1 MRLRAAWRYQA
12 TIGIAG
18 SACDVDPDVLYCPN
32 RGCLDGRCEMRTLYG
47 PIDSWR
53 FGRSLGVDP
62 LAGKEKRCPFS
73 CTYCQYGETPHPT
86 WRRQPFVA
94 VDRLEAD
101 LDLLGAVPADC
112 VTFAGLGEPTL
123 ATNLPDLVA
132 AVRRRF
138 QQPVIVLTNSALI
151 PDGNVR
157 RDLLCFDAVVA
168 KLDAPDA
175 ALFQQINRPGGGFPY
190 SLAAIV
196 EGIRRFRRMY
206 GGRLVLQMM
215 FVQASRHA
223 APQMAR
229 LARSL
234 EPDEV
239 QLDTPLQPA
248 LGGPLSRAE
257 MQAIEVAFAGLP
269 VRSVYARDGVQ
280 VKPRFM

>member
-1 MRLRAAWRYQA
+1 MRLRALA
-12 TIGIAG
+12 GIAG
-18 SACDVDPDVLYCPN
+18 NACDVNPDVLYCSN
-32 RGCLDGRCEMRTLYG
+32 RENLDGRCEMRTLYG

-73 CTYCQYGETPHPT
+73 CTYCQYGETLHPT
-86 WRRQPFVA
+86 WRRQPFVS
-94 VDRLEAD
+94 VNRLEAD
-101 LDLLGAVPADC
+101 LDLLGAVAADC

-138 QQPVIVLTNSALI
+138 QRPVIVLTNSALI

-175 ALFQQINRPGGGFPY
+175 ALFQQTNRPGSGFPY
-190 SLAAIV
+190 SLGAIV

-206 GGRLVLQMM
+206 GGRLILQIM
-215 FVQASRHA
+215 FVQASMHA
-223 APQMAR
+223 VPRMAR

-234 EPDEV
+234 QPDEV

-248 LGGPLSRAE
+248 LGGPLSRTE
-257 MQAIEVAFAGLP
+257 MQAVEVAFAGLP
-269 VRSVYARDGVQ
+269 VRSVYAGDGVQ

>member
-1 MRLRAAWRYQA
+1 
-12 TIGIAG
+12 
-18 SACDVDPDVLYCPN
+18 
-32 RGCLDGRCEMRTLYG
+32 MRTLYG

-73 CTYCQYGETPHPT
+73 CTYCQYGETLHPT
-86 WRRQPFVA
+86 WRRQPFVS
-94 VDRLEAD
+94 VNRLEAD
-101 LDLLGAVPADC
+101 LDLLGAVAADC

-138 QQPVIVLTNSALI
+138 RRPVIVLTNSALI

-175 ALFQQINRPGGGFPY
+175 ALFQQTNRPGSGFPY
-190 SLAAIV
+190 SLGAIV

-206 GGRLVLQMM
+206 GGRLILQIM
-215 FVQASRHA
+215 FVQASMHA
-223 APQMAR
+223 VPRMAR

-234 EPDEV
+234 QPDEV
-239 QLDTPLQPA
+239 QLCSRHWAARSPGQRCRRSRLRLPGCRCAACTPGMA
-248 LGGPLSRAE
+248 FRSSRVSCNTRTPQGFWKE
-257 MQAIEVAFAGLP
+257 
-269 VRSVYARDGVQ
+269 R
-280 VKPRFM
+280 